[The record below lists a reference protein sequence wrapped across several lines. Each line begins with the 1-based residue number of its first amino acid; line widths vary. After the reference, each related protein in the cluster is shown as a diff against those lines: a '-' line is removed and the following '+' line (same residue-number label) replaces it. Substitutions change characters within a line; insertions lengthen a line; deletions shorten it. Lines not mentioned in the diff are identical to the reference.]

1 MWGSSISFLHRFQV
15 TRNMSTIT
23 AKNFKL
29 ALVQL
34 GGLTDDKSKNLEI
47 AAAGVKKAVGEGK
60 ADVVVLPVG
69 F

>member
-1 MWGSSISFLHRFQV
+1 
-15 TRNMSTIT
+15 MSTIT

>member
-1 MWGSSISFLHRFQV
+1 
-15 TRNMSTIT
+15 MSTIT

-47 AAAGVKKAVGEGK
+47 AAAGVKKAVNEGK
-60 ADVVVLPVG
+60 ADVVVLPVSVRSNVAS
-69 F
+69 